1 MSNEHQAPE
10 PIGTRRLYFED
21 AYLRDFE
28 AAVLE
33 KRRHEQKPAV
43 VLDQTAFYPESGG
56 QPADK
61 GILAKVNVVGVL
73 EDGDRIVHILDEEL
87 AETRVKGKIDW
98 ARRFDHM
105 QQHSGQHIL
114 SQCFIEILDGETRSF
129 HLGEAVSSLEIGIRD
144 IRDQDLDKVEARANE
159 IVFQD
164 LEVKTYFVPE
174 NEIETVPL
182 RRPPKK
188 EGLLRIV
195 EISGF
200 DYSACGG
207 THVRRTGEVGPI
219 KIVGSEK
226 IRGNLRFEFLCGGR
240 AVRDY
245 ALKNRLLA
253 TLSSRLSAQEKDI
266 PAAVDKIIQEGKF
279 SRKKIRKLAEELAVF
294 EARAVVSQAPG
305 RIIKGVWTE
314 KTADEARL
322 LALNIIRTGEFVVLY
337 GVRGE
342 DRDHVILARSEN
354 ISVDLRELLPV
365 IFARAKGKGGGS
377 HSLVDIVLER
387 GENVEAALDTATE
400 WLESRI
406 PAESV

>member
-1 MSNEHQAPE
+1 MSNEREAPE
-10 PIGTRRLYFED
+10 PTGTRRLYFED

-28 AAVLE
+28 AAVVE
-33 KRRHEQKPAV
+33 KRRHGQNSAV
-43 VLDQTAFYPESGG
+43 VLDRTAFYPESGG
-56 QPADK
+56 QPADT
-61 GILAKVNVVGVL
+61 GTLAGVSVVGVF
-73 EDGDRIVHILDEEL
+73 EDGDRIVHVLAEEL
-87 AETRVKGKIDW
+87 AGARVRGEVDW

-114 SQCFIEILDGETRSF
+114 SQCFIEVLDGETRSF
-129 HLGEAVSSLEIGIRD
+129 HLGETASSLEIGIRD
-144 IRDQDLDKVEARANE
+144 IGDEDLDKIEARANE

-174 NEIETVPL
+174 NKIESVPL

-188 EGLLRIV
+188 AGLLRIV

-245 ALKNRLLA
+245 ALKTRLLA
-253 TLSSRLSAQEKDI
+253 ALSSRLSAQDKDI
-266 PAAVDKIIQEGKF
+266 PAAVDKIIQDGKF
-279 SRKKIRKLAEELAVF
+279 SRKKIRKLAEELAVY
-294 EARAVVSQAPG
+294 EAQAVIGKAAG
-305 RIIKGVWTE
+305 RIIKAVWTE
-314 KTADEARL
+314 KTPDEARL
-322 LALNIIRTGEFVVLY
+322 LALNVIRGGKFVVLY

-342 DRDHVILARSEN
+342 DRDHLVLARSEN
-354 ISVDLRELLPV
+354 LAVDLRELLPV
-365 IFARAKGKGGGS
+365 VFGRVKGKGGGS
-377 HSLVDIVLER
+377 PSLVDIVLER
-387 GENVEAALDTATE
+387 GEDMEAALDTAAE
-400 WLESRI
+400 WLESRM
-406 PAESV
+406 PAETA

>member
-1 MSNEHQAPE
+1 MSNEHQTPE
-10 PIGTRRLYFED
+10 QTGTRRLYFED
-21 AYLRDFE
+21 AYLREFE
-28 AAVLE
+28 AAVVE
-33 KRRHEQKPAV
+33 KRRHEQHPAV
-43 VLDQTAFYPESGG
+43 VLDRTGFYPESGG
-56 QPADK
+56 QPADR
-61 GILAKVNVVGVL
+61 GTLSGVGVVGVF
-73 EDGDRIVHILDEEL
+73 EDGERIVHVLDEEL
-87 AETRVKGKIDW
+87 ADAQVKGEIDW
-98 ARRFDHM
+98 GRRFDHM

-114 SQCFIEILDGETRSF
+114 SQCFIEVLDGETRSF
-129 HLGEAVSSLEIGIRD
+129 HLGEDASSLEIGIQN
-144 IRDQDLDKVEARANE
+144 IRDEDLDKLETRANE

-174 NEIETVPL
+174 SKIETVPL

-219 KIVGSEK
+219 KIVGWEK

-245 ALKNRLLA
+245 ALKTRLLA
-253 TLSSRLSAQEKDI
+253 VLSSRLSAQEKDI
-266 PAAVDKIIQEGKF
+266 PTALDKLVQEGKS

-294 EARAVVSQAPG
+294 EAQA
-305 RIIKGVWTE
+305 IIKEEAGKVIRKVWTE
-314 KTADEARL
+314 KSLDEARL
-322 LALNIIRTGEFVVLY
+322 LALNIIRAGEFVVLY
-337 GVRGE
+337 GIRGE
-342 DRDHVILARSEN
+342 DRDHLVLARSEALP
-354 ISVDLRELLPV
+354 VDLRELLPV

-377 HSLVDIVLER
+377 PSLVDIVLER
-387 GENVEAALDTATE
+387 GENVKAALDTAAV

-406 PAESV
+406 PAKSA

>member
-1 MSNEHQAPE
+1 MTNNQLKLAALQFSEQL
-10 PIGTRRLYFED
+10 GLFTLVSRL
-21 AYLRDFE
+21 
-28 AAVLE
+28 
-33 KRRHEQKPAV
+33 
-43 VLDQTAFYPESGG
+43 TANSGR
-56 QPADK
+56 
-61 GILAKVNVVGVL
+61 ILMYHRFAKVS
-73 EDGDRIVHILDEEL
+73 E
-87 AETRVKGKIDW
+87 KGKVEKKL
-98 ARRFDHM
+98 FEK
-105 QQHSGQHIL
+105 HIAFL
-114 SQCFIEILDGETRSF
+114 KEKYEILDL
-129 HLGEAVSSLEIGIRD
+129 HDYI
-144 IRDQDLDKVEARANE
+144 
-159 IVFQD
+159 
-164 LEVKTYFVPE
+164 
-174 NEIETVPL
+174 
-182 RRPPKK
+182 
-188 EGLLRIV
+188 GLLRGDAKGLRNTAVLTIDDGYRDFYEFAYPV
-195 EISGF
+195 LRK
-200 DYSACGG
+200 YSVPATVFLPRDFIDG
-207 THVRRTGEVGPI
+207 
-219 KIVGSEK
+219 KIWLWHDT
-226 IRGNLRFEFLCGGR
+226 I
-240 AVRDY
+240 DY

>member
-1 MSNEHQAPE
+1 MSHERQTPE
-10 PIGTRRLYFED
+10 PTGTRRLYFED
-21 AYLRDFE
+21 AYLREFE
-28 AAVLE
+28 AAVVE
-33 KRRHEQKPAV
+33 KGRHEHQPAV
-43 VLDQTAFYPESGG
+43 VLDQTGFYPESGG
-56 QPADK
+56 QPADT
-61 GILAKVNVVGVL
+61 GTLAGVSVTAVI
-73 EDGDRIVHILDEEL
+73 EQGNRIVHVLDEEL
-87 AETRVKGKIDW
+87 AEVRVEGKIDW

-114 SQCFIEILDGETRSF
+114 SQCFIEVLDGETRSF
-129 HLGEAVSSLEIGIRD
+129 HLGETVSSLEIGIRD
-144 IRDQDLDKVEARANE
+144 ISEEDLERVETRANE

-174 NEIETVPL
+174 NEVDSIPL

-219 KIVGSEK
+219 KIIGWEK

-245 ALKNRLLA
+245 AQKTRLLA
-253 TLSSRLSAQEKDI
+253 ALSSRLSSQDKDI
-266 PAAVDKIIQEGKF
+266 PAAVDKLIQEGKT

-294 EARAVVSQAPG
+294 EAQAVIKRETG
-305 RIIKGVWTE
+305 KIIRKVWTE
-314 KTADEARL
+314 KTLDEARL
-322 LALNIIRTGEFVVLY
+322 LALNIIRAGEFVVLY

-342 DRDHVILARSEN
+342 DRSHLVLARSEN
-354 ISVDLRELLPV
+354 FAVDLRELLPL
-365 IFARAKGKGGGS
+365 IFARVKGKGGGS
-377 HSLVDIVLER
+377 PSLVDILLER
-387 GENVEAALDTATE
+387 GEDTEVALDTAAE
-400 WLESRI
+400 WLQSRI
-406 PAESV
+406 QSDSA